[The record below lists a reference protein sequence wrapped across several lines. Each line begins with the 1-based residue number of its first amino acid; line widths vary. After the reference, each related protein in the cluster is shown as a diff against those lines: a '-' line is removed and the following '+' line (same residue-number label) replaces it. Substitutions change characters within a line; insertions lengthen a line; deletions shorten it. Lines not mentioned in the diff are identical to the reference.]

1 MPENLDLAE
10 LKRLDDERR
19 RTNDSDS
26 PDAGEADY
34 QYELYLRQHT
44 ADILAMGAECERLH
58 AAAMGCPHSLGEGAK
73 PVHELTNY
81 LTTHLPAILAM
92 GAECE
97 RLRGERGALAARQAR
112 IQAIA
117 EEPDTLLVNPAAEY
131 VWLHDDSQSRKR
143 MTKIRT
149 LLCDLDFA
157 AILTAHDALV
167 EFRALEAVQAEVTE
181 LKAANVTLEARI
193 AELEEELAAWED
205 WTD

>member
-1 MPENLDLAE
+1 MPLDLAE
-10 LKRLDDERR
+10 LKRLDDERK

-44 ADILAMGAECERLH
+44 DD
-58 AAAMGCPHSLGEGAK
+58 
-73 PVHELTNY
+73 
-81 LTTHLPAILAM
+81 ILAM

-97 RLRGERGALAARQAR
+97 RLRGELGRIIANLAAALFPGHPQDSAEAEFLLDAEGACQVIRRQAKERDALAARQAR

-117 EEPDTLLVNPAAEY
+117 EEPDTLLVNP
-131 VWLHDDSQSRKR
+131 VHDDSQSRKR
-143 MTKIRT
+143 MMKIRM

-181 LKAANVTLEARI
+181 LKAANVK
-193 AELEEELAAWED
+193 LAAAEGA
-205 WTD
+205 